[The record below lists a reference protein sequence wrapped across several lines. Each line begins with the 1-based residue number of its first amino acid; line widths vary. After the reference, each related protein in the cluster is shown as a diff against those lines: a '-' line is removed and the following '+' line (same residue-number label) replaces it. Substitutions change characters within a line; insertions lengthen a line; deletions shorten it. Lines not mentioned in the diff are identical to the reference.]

1 VTGDEATSHL
11 IRALNAS
18 GIPYMLVGSLS
29 SNLWGIPRSTQDA
42 DVVLDLGSNSL
53 NDLVNLLGP
62 QFKVDPQI
70 SFEMVTGT
78 KRNIVAVAGTKFK
91 IELFRLSDDA
101 HDVERFG
108 RRLPAK
114 FLGYDT
120 FVATAEDVVITKL
133 RWAQGGKRS
142 KDIDD
147 VQNVIAVQA
156 NHIDWNYVNHWCDR
170 HGTRSLLDEIR
181 ASIPPI

>member
-1 VTGDEATSHL
+1 MTGDEATSLL
-11 IRALNAS
+11 IGALSAS

-29 SNLWGIPRSTQDA
+29 SNFWGIPRSTQDA
-42 DVVLDLGSNSL
+42 DVVWDLGSNSL
-53 NDLVNLLGP
+53 NDLINLLGP

-78 KRNIVAVAGTKFK
+78 QRNIVAVRGTKFK

-101 HDVERFG
+101 HDLERF
-108 RRLPAK
+108 RRRQPVT
-114 FLGYDT
+114 FLGTDT
-120 FVATAEDVVITKL
+120 FVATAEDVVVTKL
-133 RWAQGGKRS
+133 RWAQGGMRN

-156 NHIDWNYVNHWCDR
+156 NHIDWDYVHKWCDL